1 MGGDPKFTT
10 MNRAMETY
18 SSPTGY
24 WVSPTGDCQLL
35 PQDGW
40 MDEKQAGPILG
51 ILVGLVNVRAVG
63 DSD

>member
-1 MGGDPKFTT
+1 